1 MQASP
6 RLRFNREGSLLAVT
20 ANDNGIKILANTD
33 GQRLLRM
40 LESRVFEGSR
50 GPPQQINTKVMSHI
64 FFIYFSLLLPFVLGL
79 LGQGLSITSIW
90 FCVSFVIP
98 FSFDL
103 AITDDPVNK
112 YHVFTF
118 VFDAASNDQH
128 PWFCFKCI

>member
-50 GPPQQINTKVMSHI
+50 GPSQQINTKVT
-64 FFIYFSLLLPFVLGL
+64 PNVLVITVVLCPRGF
-79 LGQGLSITSIW
+79 LGVNITPIW
-90 FCVSFVIP
+90 FCVSFVVP

-103 AITDDPVNK
+103 AITHDPVNK
-112 YHVFTF
+112 YHVFTS
-118 VFDAASNDQH
+118 VF
-128 PWFCFKCI
+128 